1 MTDAELQKN
10 RFIALAIDIGA
21 IFTLVIVIVIV
32 GIIGN
37 IISSILGSLVQIAGA
52 AILCGFILLRDFI
65 VKGNS
70 IGKHLMKIKVVTMAG
85 GPIELMHSVKRNL
98 VYSLTSL
105 IWLLTSI
112 ITLIPFLG
120 CIAGVI
126 LSLLQFVVGLA
137 VLAFAVWEAI
147 TITKSP
153 EGLRWS
159 DTFAGTRVVR
169 Q

>member
-21 IFTLVIVIVIV
+21 IFAVVVVVVILNIV
-32 GIIGN
+32 GS
-37 IISSILGSLVQIAGA
+37 IISNILGSLVQIVGA
-52 AILCGFILLRDFI
+52 AVLCGLILLRDYI

-70 IGKHLMKIKVVTMAG
+70 IGKHLMKLKVVTTAG
-85 GPIELMHSVKRNL
+85 GPIEVMHSVKRNL

-112 ITLIPFLG
+112 IALIPFLG
-120 CIAGVI
+120 CIAGVV